1 MYSRML
7 TSWEE
12 DFLEA
17 GSLRTAQGRKLP
29 QDALHGHFGRASE
42 PEVTLARRAERRK
55 GTLVLAGGNAILIGD
70 RNGAGSGV
78 ENLYSTRTEALVV
91 ASGHPSEAFM
101 ITPLRPMST
110 GEILDRTFNLYRNNF
125 LLFVGIAVVPPALM
139 LVVQFI
145 QAGMVATAGHPR
157 AVGAGLAVAGGLG
170 MIVGVVAYVIGLAVA
185 HAATVFAVSAVHLE
199 RTTSIGE
206 SYGRVKGHYGRVVWV
221 IFQAA
226 FRAFGPAILL
236 FILAAVL
243 GTAIPGQKP
252 GAALAALFG
261 ILF

>member
-42 PEVTLARRAERRK
+42 PEVTLARTAKRQK

-78 ENLYSTRTEALVV
+78 ENLYSTRTEVLVV
-91 ASGHPSEAFM
+91 ASGHPPEAFM
-101 ITPLRPMST
+101 ISPLRPMST

-125 LLFVGIAVVPPALM
+125 ALFAGIGVLPAALI
-139 LVVQFI
+139 LIVQLI
-145 QAGMVATAGHPR
+145 QSGMVAS
-157 AVGAGLAVAGGLG
+157 VGA
-170 MIVGVVAYVIGLAVA
+170 
-185 HAATVFAVSAVHLE
+185 
-199 RTTSIGE
+199 
-206 SYGRVKGHYGRVVWV
+206 
-221 IFQAA
+221 
-226 FRAFGPAILL
+226 
-236 FILAAVL
+236 
-243 GTAIPGQKP
+243 PG
-252 GAALAALFG
+252 
-261 ILF
+261 